1 MNASEMKDHMNEVL
15 IKMSQV
21 MAKQNEFEKEF
32 CSKAE
37 FGSTSVDENESA
49 NNTSKN
55 SVLLVKVQLLR
66 NQSTK
71 TINLELKQVPI
82 LTRKT

>member
-15 IKMSQV
+15 INMSQV

-37 FGSTSVDENESA
+37 FGSTSVDENEAA
-49 NNTSKN
+49 NNTGKN

>member
-1 MNASEMKDHMNEVL
+1 MKDQMNEVL

-21 MAKQNEFEKEF
+21 MAKQEEFEKEF

-37 FGSTSVDENESA
+37 FGSMSADENVSVKIIPAE
-49 NNTSKN
+49 N
-55 SVLLVKVQLLR
+55 SVLIVKVQLLR

-71 TINLELKQVPI
+71 TINPVLKQVPI
-82 LTRKT
+82 LIRKA